1 VATTWALSLA
11 RAQGE
16 APAAEDLLAL
26 CAFLAPDDIPRTLPT
41 EHAPLLPE
49 PLQQA
54 ATDRLTYDRLVGAL
68 GRYSMVTPSQD
79 SLAVHRLVQAWVRA
93 RLDQQAQR
101 QWAAVAVQLVW
112 AACPADTDDPGTFP
126 TCARLLPHALAASDH
141 ANSLVADPEATAG
154 LLTRVGAYLWR
165 RVEFGQRGSSLSVPL
180 PSSRRGWAPI
190 TLMWPAG

>member
-1 VATTWALSLA
+1 VRSW
-11 RAQGE
+11 
-16 APAAEDLLAL
+16 P
-26 CAFLAPDDIPRTLPT
+26 PDDIPRTLPT

-112 AACPADTDDPGTFP
+112 AACPVGGQGGAAG
-126 TCARLLPHALAASDH
+126 AAQAVGGRL
-141 ANSLVADPEATAG
+141 G
-154 LLTRVGAYLWR
+154 R
-165 RVEFGQRGSSLSVPL
+165 RHWQ
-180 PSSRRGWAPI
+180 
-190 TLMWPAG
+190 